1 MLRYLRVL
9 GVFYKAAFLADL
21 EYRANFVSS
30 LVLSVVSLV
39 WSVAGASVFFLHT
52 ERIGDWTLNELLI
65 VLGLFV
71 LFLGFVDAFLTPNVQ
86 DFMEHIRVGT
96 MDFILLKPIN
106 SQFHTSL
113 RRLNVWRLVDV
124 IMGLG
129 LVIYAISLL
138 DTRPQP
144 LLILAFIIL
153 CVCALVI
160 LYSLIMLLITS
171 AFWFVQLENIMEL
184 LFTFYEAGRF
194 PVTIFPGWVRAIL
207 TFVVPIAFITTVP
220 ASVLLERLDGL
231 FVGYAVGIAAA
242 LLTASI
248 LFWNY
253 AIRHYSSA
261 SS

>member
-1 MLRYLRVL
+1 MLRYLHVL
-9 GVFYKAAFLADL
+9 AVFYKAAFLADL
-21 EYRANFVSS
+21 EYRANFVSN
-30 LVLSVVSLV
+30 LVLSVVSMG

-52 ERIGDWTLNELLI
+52 DRLGDWTLNELLI

-86 DFMEHIRVGT
+86 DFMEHIRLGT

-113 RRLNVWRLVDV
+113 RRLNVWRLADV
-124 IMGLG
+124 LLGLG
-129 LVIYAISLL
+129 LVLYAVAQLE
-138 DTRPQP
+138 TRPQP
-144 LLILAFIIL
+144 LHIFYFIIL
-153 CVCALVI
+153 CFCALLI

-194 PVTIFPGWVRAIL
+194 PVTIFPGWVRIIL
-207 TFVVPIAFITTVP
+207 TFVVPIAFVTTVP
-220 ASVLLERLDGL
+220 ASVLLARLEGV
-231 FVGYAVGIAAA
+231 FVGYGVLAAAA
-242 LLTASI
+242 LFTACV

>member
-1 MLRYLRVL
+1 MLRYFRVWT
-9 GVFYKAAFLADL
+9 VFYKAALLADL
-21 EYRANFVSS
+21 EYRANFVSN

-52 ERIGDWTLNELLI
+52 ERIGDWTLNEMYI

-71 LFLGFVDAFLTPNVQ
+71 LILGCVDAFLTPNVQ
-86 DFMEHIRVGT
+86 DFMEHIRLGT

-106 SQFHTSL
+106 SQVHTSL
-113 RRLNVWRLVDV
+113 RRLNVWRLTDV
-124 IMGLG
+124 LLGAG
-129 LVIYAISLL
+129 LVMYAVGQLSS
-138 DTRPQP
+138 RPQP
-144 LLILAFIIL
+144 LLIFYFLIL
-153 CVCALVI
+153 TLCALLI
-160 LYSLIMLLITS
+160 MYSLIMLLITS

-194 PVTIFPGWVRAIL
+194 PVTIFPGWVRVIL
-207 TFVVPIAFITTVP
+207 TFVVPIAFVTTIP
-220 ASVLLERLDGL
+220 ASVLLARLNGL
-231 FVGYAVGIAAA
+231 FVLYAVLVAAA
-242 LLTASI
+242 LLTASV

>member
-1 MLRYLRVL
+1 MRRYLRVL
-9 GVFYKAAFLADL
+9 ATFYKAAFLADL

-30 LVLSVVSLV
+30 LVLSLV
-39 WSVAGASVFFLHT
+39 ALGWSVAGAVVFFQHT
-52 ERIGDWTLNELLI
+52 DQLGGWSLNELLI

-71 LFLGFVDAFLTPNVQ
+71 FFLGFVDVFISPNVQ

-106 SQFHTSL
+106 AQFHTSL
-113 RRLNVWRLVDV
+113 RRLNVWRLADMV
-124 IMGLG
+124 LG
-129 LVIYAISLL
+129 IALVLWAISQLE
-138 DTRPQP
+138 TRPQP
-144 LLILAFIIL
+144 LTVLYFIIL
-153 CVCALVI
+153 CLCALLI

-194 PVTIFPGWVRAIL
+194 PVTIFPGWVRVIL

-220 ASVLLERLDGL
+220 ASVLLARLDGL
-231 FVGYAVGIAAA
+231 FVVYAAGIAAA
-242 LLTASI
+242 LFIACI